1 MNIERQPISDNRP
14 TINTE
19 NWNDII
25 DKCYIQYCSPT
36 ARREAYG
43 RCRVNNLPL
52 KRKMTKKETEEVIK
66 RHSQSKLSNLLV
78 RLHEFSTVVE
88 ADRAMKAGDIGRL
101 INIWR
106 MWSVMSQSLPGLT
119 HYATYLPRLVLLLT
133 KGLSRFFR
141 HSMLVSPSGRP
152 GHFVAKD
159 FFLENHNYWLKFFY
173 NHGGIGTQVERL
185 KELYSLNIPLVR
197 FDETH
202 WPMLPF

>member
-1 MNIERQPISDNRP
+1 MNIERNPICEALP
-14 TINTE
+14 TIDTA
-19 NWNDII
+19 NWNKII
-25 DKCYIQYCSPT
+25 DQCYTQYCSPA
-36 ARREAYG
+36 ARRQAYAK
-43 RCRVNNLPL
+43 CRVSDLHL
-52 KRKMTKKETEEVIK
+52 KRKLTDKEAEEITQ
-66 RHSQSKLSNLLV
+66 RHSRSKLSNLLV

-88 ADRAMKAGDIGRL
+88 ANRAMKSGDMGRL

-133 KGLSRFFR
+133 KVLPEPLSRFFK

-159 FFLENHNYWLKFFY
+159 FFLENHNYWLKFFF

-197 FDETH
+197 LNPHT
-202 WPMLPF
+202 